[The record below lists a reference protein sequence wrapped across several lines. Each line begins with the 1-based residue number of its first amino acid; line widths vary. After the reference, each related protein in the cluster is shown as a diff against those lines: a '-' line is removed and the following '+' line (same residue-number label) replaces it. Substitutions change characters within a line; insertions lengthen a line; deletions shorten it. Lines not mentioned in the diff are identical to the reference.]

1 MNLISVENISK
12 SYSEKKIIENLSFGI
27 NEGEKIGVIGVN
39 GTGKSTLLKILAGIE
54 EYESGNI
61 IKMNGI
67 RIEYLPQTPI
77 FEENQNVLEAVFS
90 GESKEM
96 RLLREYEI
104 TLEKMGKIQNPNEI
118 LNKKLLSLQ
127 GEIDA
132 LNLWNM
138 ESDAKTILTK
148 LGIKNF
154 DDKVENLSGGQ
165 RKRIALARA
174 LINKCDLLILDE
186 PTNHMD
192 EESIEWLEDYLNKRK
207 GALIMITHDRYFL
220 DRVTNR
226 IIELDKGNLYSY
238 DGNYSLF
245 LEKKV
250 EREALEESEESKKR
264 NLLRNELKWV
274 MRGAKAR
281 STKQKARLDRFEDL
295 KSSISNEKKESLEIS
310 ALGSRLGKKIIELEN
325 INKSFDDITYIKDF
339 SYKFLREDRIGI
351 VGKNGVGKST
361 LMNIISNKINVDSGK
376 IEVGETVNIGYFSQ
390 ENFNMDNSMRVIDY
404 LREVAEYLP
413 TADGTRISAS
423 QMLEKFLFP
432 PEQQYTLIGKLSG
445 GEKRRLYLLRVLMGA
460 PNVLLLDEPTN
471 DLDIETLRIL
481 EDYLDDFNG
490 PIITVSHDRYFLNR
504 ICNKILA
511 YEGNGKIELY
521 YGNYDDYLEK
531 RPTEVKIEKKK
542 ETKTEKPKGEK
553 KLKLSYKEQREYESI
568 DDEIAE
574 LEEKVSNIESEMEAA
589 ASEYSKLNDLILE
602 KEALEKELEI
612 KYERWEYLNE
622 LVAEIEANK
631 VNS

>member
-12 SYSEKKIIENLSFGI
+12 SYSEKKIIENFSFGI

-39 GTGKSTLLKILAGIE
+39 GTGKSTLLKILAGFE
-54 EYESGNI
+54 DYEDGNI

-67 RIEYLPQTPI
+67 RIEYLSQNPE
-77 FEENQNVLEAVFS
+77 FKDGQNVIEAVFS
-90 GESKEM
+90 GDSKEM
-96 RLLREYEI
+96 KLLREYET
-104 TLEKMGKIQNPNEI
+104 TLEKIENQSGDFDK
-118 LNKKLLSLQ
+118 LNRVLLQLQ
-127 GEIDA
+127 AEIDG

-138 ESDAKTILTK
+138 ESEAKTILTK
-148 LGIKNF
+148 LGIKDFNAN
-154 DDKVENLSGGQ
+154 VSNLSGGQ

-226 IIELDKGNLYSY
+226 IIELDKGRLYSY
-238 DGNYSLF
+238 QGNYSLF
-245 LEKKV
+245 IEKKI

-281 STKQKARLDRFEDL
+281 STKQKARLDRFDDL
-295 KSSISNEKKESLEIS
+295 KNSISNEKKENLEIS
-310 ALGSRLGKKIIELEN
+310 AMGSRLGKKIIEVEN
-325 INKSFDDITYIKDF
+325 INKAFNNINYINNF
-339 SYKFLREDRIGI
+339 SYKFLRDDRIGI

-361 LMNIISNKINVDSGK
+361 LMNIISGKINPDVGE
-376 IEVGETVNIGYFSQ
+376 IEMGETVNIGYFSQ
-390 ENFNMDNSMRVIDY
+390 ENFHMDNNMRVIDY
-404 LREVAEYLP
+404 LKEVAEYLP

-432 PEQQYTLIGKLSG
+432 PEQQYTLIEKLSG

-504 ICNKILA
+504 VCNKIFA
-511 YEGNGKIELY
+511 YEEMGKIEIY

-531 RPTEVKIEKKK
+531 KPKEAKVVEKKK
-542 ETKTEKPKGEK
+542 EIKEKSKSDK

-568 DDEIAE
+568 DDDIAE
-574 LEEKVSNIESEMEAA
+574 LEEKISNIEAEMDAS
-589 ASEYSKLNDLILE
+589 ASEYSKLNDLIKE
-602 KEALEKELEI
+602 KEELEALLEE

-631 VNS
+631 N

>member
-104 TLEKMGKIQNPNEI
+104 TLEKIGKTQNPNEI

-295 KSSISNEKKESLEIS
+295 KGSISNEKKESLEIS

-481 EDYLDDFNG
+481 EDYLDEFNG

-589 ASEYSKLNDLILE
+589 ASEYSKLNDLISE